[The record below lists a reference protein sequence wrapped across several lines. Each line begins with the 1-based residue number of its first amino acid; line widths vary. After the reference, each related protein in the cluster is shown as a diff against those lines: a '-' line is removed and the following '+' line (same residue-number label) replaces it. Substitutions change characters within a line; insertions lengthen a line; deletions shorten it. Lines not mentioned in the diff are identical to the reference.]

1 MKILLLLIIKL
12 AINELRSIEIL
23 NGKLKTIDSQQR
35 RNSLCV
41 VAIAW
46 LLDRGWYADVTA
58 TLRLD
63 LVNHTYNKLRH
74 RFLVAW
80 LTRP

>member
-41 VAIAW
+41 VAIA
-46 LLDRGWYADVTA
+46 
-58 TLRLD
+58 
-63 LVNHTYNKLRH
+63 
-74 RFLVAW
+74 
-80 LTRP
+80 